1 MVNDWSFRND
11 AFRGPDIPYK
21 SIPNCVDQSPLAQLY
36 IQGTITNI
44 VRRKVYVTA
53 VLYHDDDDPFI
64 PNTDDINIDTTT
76 EEHRIIYATGEGI
89 VVMNHGI
96 L

>member
-44 VRRKVYVTA
+44 VQRKVHLTV
-53 VLYHDDDDPFI
+53 VLYDDLI
-64 PNTDDINIDTTT
+64 PNTDDIDDINIDTTT
-76 EEHRIIYATGEGI
+76 KEHRIIYATGEGI

>member
-21 SIPNCVDQSPLAQLY
+21 SIPNCVVQSPLAQLY

-44 VRRKVYVTA
+44 VRRKVHLTV
-53 VLYHDDDDPFI
+53 VLYDDLI
-64 PNTDDINIDTTT
+64 PNTDDIDDINIDTTT
-76 EEHRIIYATGEGI
+76 KEHRIIYATGEGI
-89 VVMNHGI
+89 VVMNHEI

>member
-44 VRRKVYVTA
+44 VRRKVHLTV
-53 VLYHDDDDPFI
+53 VLYDDLI
-64 PNTDDINIDTTT
+64 PNTDDIDDINIDTTT
-76 EEHRIIYATGEGI
+76 KEHRIIYATGEGI